1 MAIPWE
7 RVVKRRG
14 KLRVHNKAGG
24 WSGAVT
30 SAIATFNALGF
41 PVQLET
47 ETNESSAEIV
57 VVLSNGHDSYP
68 HPQMKIQADFDATQL
83 HGEARTLRDPDR
95 NVIVFAAIFLP
106 GKVTD
111 VTARQKEVII
121 VHEFIHAAGLNG
133 VRADGSEDPN
143 DDHESVGIMFA
154 QMQKRDGG
162 LLEYLP
168 DKGAQPM
175 TPIRVGPQTR
185 TKINSVWAA
194 TSTAATTT
202 P

>member
-7 RVVKRRG
+7 RAVKRRG
-14 KLRVHNKAGG
+14 KLRVHNKAGA
-24 WSGAVT
+24 WSAAVT
-30 SAIATFNALGF
+30 SAVGSFNSLGF
-41 PVQLET
+41 PVQLVDEP
-47 ETNESSAEIV
+47 NESSAEIV
-57 VVLSNGHDSYP
+57 VILSTGADSYP
-68 HPQMKIQADFDATQL
+68 HPQMKIKANFDATQL

-111 VTARQKEVII
+111 VTARQKEVIV

-133 VRADGSEDPN
+133 VRADGSDDPN
-143 DDHESVGIMFA
+143 DDHDSQGIMFP

-175 TPIRVGPQTR
+175 TPIRVGAQTR
-185 TKINSVWAA
+185 TKINAVWA
-194 TSTAATTT
+194 TSSAAGTTT